1 MAQTNTNVIIAFDE
15 TIFDELFFDV
25 VVVVSNM
32 STILQLSVVQHAVVI
47 PLTVPGV
54 HD

>member
-25 VVVVSNM
+25 VVVVVVSNI
-32 STILQLSVVQHAVVI
+32 STVLQ
-47 PLTVPGV
+47 
-54 HD
+54 